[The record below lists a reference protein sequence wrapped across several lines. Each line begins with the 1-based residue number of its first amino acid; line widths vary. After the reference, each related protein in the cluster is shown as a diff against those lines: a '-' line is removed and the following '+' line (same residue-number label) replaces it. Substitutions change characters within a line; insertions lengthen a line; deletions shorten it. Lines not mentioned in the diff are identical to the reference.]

1 MEWSI
6 RRPRWPQPPLSRQ
19 PLRPRRR
26 NPRLLPCRDRL
37 STATVT
43 PQIDIRPNAQGGL
56 GKPLNFEE
64 VKEGAAGKL
73 EILRAKLKETNALR
87 NAIMEELSSK
97 PFMELARRQKLKKE
111 IPLFDKRIKQIKMDI
126 LGLEMVAKM
135 SLDDIEN
142 PKATAH
148 YQNYNDKQKR

>member
-1 MEWSI
+1 M
-6 RRPRWPQPPLSRQ
+6 
-19 PLRPRRR
+19 
-26 NPRLLPCRDRL
+26 
-37 STATVT
+37 
-43 PQIDIRPNAQGGL
+43 DIRPNAQGGL
-56 GKPLNFEE
+56 GKPVNFEE

-73 EILRAKLKETNALR
+73 ETLKAKLKETNAQR

-97 PFMELARRQKLKKE
+97 PFMELAKRQKLKKE
-111 IPLFDKRIKQIKMDI
+111 IPFYDKKIKQIKMDI

-142 PKATAH
+142 PKTTAH